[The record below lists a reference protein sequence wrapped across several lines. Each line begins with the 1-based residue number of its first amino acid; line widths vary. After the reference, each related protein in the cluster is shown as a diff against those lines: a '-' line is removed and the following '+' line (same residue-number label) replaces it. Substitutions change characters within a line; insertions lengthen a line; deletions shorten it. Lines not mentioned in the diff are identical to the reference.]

1 MTDAELL
8 EGFTTTLRDLL
19 GDDSIALTMA
29 TTRADVPKWDSFA
42 YVTFITAIE
51 MQLGIRFKV
60 AAVESFGNVGDI
72 VAEAQ
77 RLMAK

>member
-1 MTDAELL
+1 VTDAEILD
-8 EGFTTTLRDLL
+8 GFTRTLRDLL
-19 GDDSIALTMA
+19 ADDSIALTMA
-29 TTRADVPKWDSFA
+29 TARADVPKWDSFA

-60 AAVESFGNVGDI
+60 AAVESFATVGDI